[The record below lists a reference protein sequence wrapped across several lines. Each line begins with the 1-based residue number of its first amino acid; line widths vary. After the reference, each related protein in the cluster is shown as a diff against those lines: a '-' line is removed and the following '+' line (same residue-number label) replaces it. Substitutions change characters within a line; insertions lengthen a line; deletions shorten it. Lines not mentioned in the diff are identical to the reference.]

1 MSTRS
6 FRFSAVLLVLFSFL
20 LSASGVKA
28 APVRL
33 SQVVQELNAR
43 PGAVNGFS
51 RLSVADDTKTVSQDD
66 DRVIVTQVIEVVD
79 DDSCECSTIVE
90 RERSFP
96 KWPLLGL
103 AAIPVAI
110 VLLNRD
116 DDKKTPTPTATPTGT
131 PGVTPTPT
139 TTPTATPTTTPPP
152 PPPTATPEPVPEP
165 MTILLFGA
173 GLAGIG
179 LASRRRL
186 KKKQQSTES

>member
-6 FRFSAVLLVLFSFL
+6 FRFSAVSLVLFSLL
-20 LSASGVKA
+20 LSASGVNA

-131 PGVTPTPT
+131 PGVTPT
-139 TTPTATPTTTPPP
+139 TTPTATPTTTPP

-186 KKKQQSTES
+186 KKKQRSTES

>member
-6 FRFSAVLLVLFSFL
+6 FRFSAVSLVLFSLL

-66 DRVIVTQVIEVVD
+66 DRVIVTQVIEVGE
-79 DDSCECSTIVE
+79 DDSCECSTLVE
-90 RERSFP
+90 PDRSFP

-139 TTPTATPTTTPPP
+139 TTPTATPTAPP